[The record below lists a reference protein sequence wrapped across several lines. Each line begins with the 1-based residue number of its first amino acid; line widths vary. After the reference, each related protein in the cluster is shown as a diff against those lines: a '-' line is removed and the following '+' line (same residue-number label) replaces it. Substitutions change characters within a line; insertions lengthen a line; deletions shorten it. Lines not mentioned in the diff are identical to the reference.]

1 MGADKQLS
9 RWAEHF
15 EELLYTPAPL
25 NQPEIQ
31 PADTDITM
39 DCNNPTKEEKKGNCT
54 YEKWESSRP

>member
-39 DCNNPTKEEKKGNCT
+39 DCNNPTKEEKK
-54 YEKWESSRP
+54 RQLHI